1 MLELGKI
8 IICRDGKRFMVVS
21 FPNGEKGLLNLDN
34 YQVRKVEDITNY
46 VSQFHFGVLAIS
58 DSLILSR

>member
-8 IICRDGKRFMVVS
+8 IICRDGKRFMIVLT
-21 FPNGEKGLLNLDN
+21 PDGTEGLLNLDTH
-34 YQVRKVEDITNY
+34 QVRNIDDIKDY
-46 VSQFHFGVLAIS
+46 ISQFHFGILTIS